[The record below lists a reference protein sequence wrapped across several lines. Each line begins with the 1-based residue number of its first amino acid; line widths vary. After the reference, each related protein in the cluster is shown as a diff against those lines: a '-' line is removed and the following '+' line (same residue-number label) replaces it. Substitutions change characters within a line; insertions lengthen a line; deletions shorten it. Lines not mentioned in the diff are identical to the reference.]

1 MSTKVSQPGQGVSA
15 GPAAFSKSSS
25 QTSRPG
31 GFRLS
36 TQFGKSASQVSLS
49 PEMSR
54 GRNFST
60 PATARGRA
68 RQGRSASTANVSS
81 SMTPTPGQRRRRFND
96 TREIDVLISEISAHS
111 RAAQRSNPA
120 SPYGA
125 GAMSPMLFSP
135 STDSLAYGAGI
146 GSGPQSPYIPGS
158 PTNMSQSSLLRG
170 RPRMGRPGALS
181 SLSQL
186 DVTGISQSESGLCR
200 VAIPEG
206 MGVGVTDSPYPA
218 FLRNDS
224 DPMSEGNG
232 LRGPA
237 MTSSS
242 DMLQDPDMLSIGRP
256 QPFKSVNSGV
266 SSGSPR
272 QPEFSQDGGHAWGGI
287 NSAPRIPRDPA
298 SVGDAT
304 GSPATSTVPNM
315 TIRPTVA
322 PATPTEPT
330 KPDAPT
336 GQRPTQTQ
344 PKPSAPS
351 SSTSATPVTTTP
363 TKQATASSSNAK
375 SSTLDRTPTLTPRR
389 LFSRRHASQPTPKE
403 SIDKIPRSEQ
413 NDQKRRGLFGSF
425 FKKFKTPSK
434 SKPTSQAASTGP
446 ATGPVKKPQALSP
459 SNAVKNST
467 EPAGKRDAHTPS
479 SVNNSTAAP
488 MVPAPAGPAKPT
500 SPVPADN
507 VGGNHATGSVTDT
520 VQSKSPPAS
529 PPPSSTPPVQEFITT
544 TPATATLPSTEAQ
557 KSSPSSSAMTV
568 GPQVS
573 QVDAKHVPEPAA
585 ENSTELRSRSRLNE
599 VPAPSVGAHAD
610 ADGFLNTT
618 RPMSPF
624 NVPPSVL
631 SSLNLSAEHSAP
643 QGESSRTP
651 TPKLHKPGTPE
662 PSAQPPVP
670 LSSSAAYVPGSSTP
684 VAARPVSQSYETWIP
699 SSQSVASS
707 LYQPYT
713 ESALP
718 YMQSTNDTAPPVAT
732 HLSTS
737 RAEGTSPVAVPPI
750 TLGSTSDDDASDA
763 RPLLGYAGTSVS
775 HAYGSNKDA
784 HAPISSTFSPT
795 PAPAPLTA
803 EHPSSPV
810 SPELKPQAAMHEA
823 YHLRPTSP
831 ESNSL
836 NPTASRYSV
845 LQPAA
850 SSRPMSPLLYESN
863 APGQGTSAHGSD
875 FSHAAPSFTSP
886 SISTLDAQRPVVTS
900 QAQRA
905 QSPEMAPVSHTS
917 GLPSYL
923 FASTEQSVMPS
934 ATSASYLTSEPAPP
948 TTQIYAAPS
957 SQSYAS
963 SYSPFRGSNES
974 PVYTTT
980 VPSTSVSASKN
991 SPFEPLDKPSSHALS
1006 SYMPTSSSH
1015 VWRSSDEVL
1024 RSVIHYDSVDDDKE
1038 DSSGAASR
1046 PVSPGH
1052 HLWRT
1057 SFGSNGN
1064 ATFDYD
1070 PRTSPIVSPR
1080 REPVESKTPKSL
1092 SGNDSFSAAAMY
1104 SWQTTPPTTVHH
1116 LTSDTPSSLY
1126 RAPAPALPSETPTKP
1141 MVTPNHHLQ
1150 KQQSRVMSQQP
1161 LRPQESK
1168 EGLRTSESSEI
1179 EGSRGLQLSP
1189 SMQDLVKLSLMDSS
1203 TLNAD
1208 VDVLG

>member
-15 GPAAFSKSSS
+15 GTAAFEKSSS
-25 QTSRPG
+25 QKSRPG

-60 PATARGRA
+60 PATARSRA

-256 QPFKSVNSGV
+256 QPFRSVNPGV
-266 SSGSPR
+266 SSGSP
-272 QPEFSQDGGHAWGGI
+272 
-287 NSAPRIPRDPA
+287 
-298 SVGDAT
+298 
-304 GSPATSTVPNM
+304 ATSTAPNM

-330 KPDAPT
+330 KPNAPT

-351 SSTSATPVTTTP
+351 SSTGATPVTTTP
-363 TKQATASSSNAK
+363 TKQAAASSSNAK
-375 SSTLDRTPTLTPRR
+375 SSNLDRTPTLTPRR

-403 SIDKIPRSEQ
+403 SIDKIPGSEQ
-413 NDQKRRGLFGSF
+413 NDQKRRGLFSSF
-425 FKKFKTPSK
+425 FKKLKTPSK
-434 SKPTSQAASTGP
+434 SKPTSHATTTGP
-446 ATGPVKKPQALSP
+446 TTGPVKKPQALSP
-459 SNAVKNST
+459 SNAVKSST
-467 EPAGKRDAHTPS
+467 EPAGKRDARTPS
-479 SVNNSTAAP
+479 PANSSNAAP

-500 SPVPADN
+500 SPVAADN
-507 VGGNHATGSVTDT
+507 TGVNQATGSVTDT

-529 PPPSSTPPVQEFITT
+529 PPPSSTPPIQEFITP

-573 QVDAKHVPEPAA
+573 QVEANHVPELAV
-585 ENSTELRSRSRLNE
+585 ENSAELESRSRLTE
-599 VPAPSVGAHAD
+599 VPAPSVGTHAN
-610 ADGFLNTT
+610 ADGFVNTT

-631 SSLNLSAEHSAP
+631 SSLNLSAEHPAP
-643 QGESSRTP
+643 QDESSRTP
-651 TPKLHKPGTPE
+651 TPKLHKPSTPE

-718 YMQSTNDTAPPVAT
+718 YMQSTNDAAPPVAA
-732 HLSTS
+732 HLSSS

-750 TLGSTSDDDASDA
+750 TLGSTSDNDASDA

-775 HAYGSNKDA
+775 HAYESNKDA
-784 HAPISSTFSPT
+784 HAPMSSTFSST

-803 EHPSSPV
+803 EHPSTPV

-850 SSRPMSPLLYESN
+850 SSRPTSPLLYESN

-934 ATSASYLTSEPAPP
+934 ATSASYLASEPAPP

-963 SYSPFRGSNES
+963 SYSPVRGLNES

-980 VPSTSVSASKN
+980 APSTSVSASKN
-991 SPFEPLDKPSSHALS
+991 SPYEPLDKPSSHASS

-1015 VWRSSDEVL
+1015 MWRSSDEVL

-1080 REPVESKTPKSL
+1080 REPVESMTPKSL
-1092 SGNDSFSAAAMY
+1092 SGNDSFTAAAMY
-1104 SWQTTPPTTVHH
+1104 SWQTTPPTAVHH

-1126 RAPAPALPSETPTKP
+1126 RATGPALPSETPTKP
-1141 MVTPNHHLQ
+1141 MVTPNHHLP
-1150 KQQSRVMSQQP
+1150 KQQSRVMTRRP
-1161 LRPQESK
+1161 LHPQGSK
-1168 EGLRTSESSEI
+1168 EGLRTSESSEN

-1189 SMQDLVKLSLMDSS
+1189 SMQDLVKLSLLDSS